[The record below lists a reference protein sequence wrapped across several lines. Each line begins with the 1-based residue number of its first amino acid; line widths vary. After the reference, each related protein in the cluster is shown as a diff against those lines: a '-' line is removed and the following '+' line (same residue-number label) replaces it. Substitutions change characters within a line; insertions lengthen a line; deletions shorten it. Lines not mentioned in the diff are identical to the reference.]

1 MLSHIFPQTRGVQ
14 GRAQTFGS
22 LFRNNTSS
30 GAQYQ
35 IKAQKLNCSE
45 GGGYDQWICVCLW
58 VFLSSPQQLKKG
70 PPDWPS
76 GLEVWSGVRSREETA
91 LRGFWAG
98 SLKIFG

>member
-35 IKAQKLNCSE
+35 IKAQKLNCREAAATIS
-45 GGGYDQWICVCLW
+45 GF
-58 VFLSSPQQLKKG
+58 VFAYGFFFSSPRQLKKG

-91 LRGFWAG
+91 LEASGRGA
-98 SLKIFG
+98 